1 MASLSTMAT
10 VGKKLPI
17 EKVFWLLGELVTESV
32 TLDDNKGAGVIE
44 EVTGVNRKVKI
55 KLADGKH
62 RLVTVE
68 QAFRGY
74 VTELIFEGAGKGG
87 FPYDL
92 KRLAVKLLERMQEH
106 KEALSKARSV
116 VKKGKRKKADLHG
129 AVASEV
135 AIQEK
140 AGGLPKDADRHT
152 LATLAKKFDSLAKR
166 TDAAGDAIEHLEE
179 QALFV
184 FQSWEELLG
193 FFADLGAGFSR
204 RALALWAKG
213 ERLGGKGRKTALDPE
228 VEQALL
234 ETVLH
239 CDKMGYS
246 VGKERIKALAH
257 QMVEDPD
264 IAARFGDDGPTDKWY
279 AGWFKR
285 ASAKTPGLIK
295 VLARGT
301 DHNTIKWFNTANVN
315 WWFDCF
321 VRNIKNH
328 KFAREPKEGEVGE
341 AVWIEGQKERV
352 IVMDETGI
360 SGKNKADATRKRV
373 VTTKARVETGSGT
386 RRLAPNVGA
395 TEEHITLLATVNLMG
410 EAASPILIFS
420 AEKNILPSSRAK
432 VAATMPTCGGEREH
446 DLGTF
451 IGQTITDNL
460 DGFIGVSPAGGITRE
475 NITELMVHA
484 INRWYPD
491 VADEPR
497 PPDAANETKRKL
509 TK

>member
-1 MASLSTMAT
+1 M
-10 VGKKLPI
+10 
-17 EKVFWLLGELVTESV
+17 
-32 TLDDNKGAGVIE
+32 
-44 EVTGVNRKVKI
+44 
-55 KLADGKH
+55 
-62 RLVTVE
+62 
-68 QAFRGY
+68 
-74 VTELIFEGAGKGG
+74 
-87 FPYDL
+87 
-92 KRLAVKLLERMQEH
+92 
-106 KEALSKARSV
+106 
-116 VKKGKRKKADLHG
+116 
-129 AVASEV
+129 
-135 AIQEK
+135 
-140 AGGLPKDADRHT
+140 
-152 LATLAKKFDSLAKR
+152 
-166 TDAAGDAIEHLEE
+166 
-179 QALFV
+179 FV
-184 FQSWEELLG
+184 FQSWEELLA
-193 FFADLGAGFSR
+193 FFKDLGVGFSKT
-204 RALALWAKG
+204 ALASWARG
-213 ERLGGKGRKTALDPE
+213 NRLGGKGRKPAFNPE
-228 VEQALL
+228 VEGALL

-246 VGKERIKALAH
+246 VGKDRIKELARA
-257 QMVEDPD
+257 MVEDQD
-264 IAARFGDDGPTDKWY
+264 IAARFGDDGPTDKWF

-285 ASAKTPGLIK
+285 ARAKEPGLVK

-301 DHNTIKWFNTANVN
+301 DHNTLKWFNTANVN

-321 VRNIKNH
+321 VRNIKQH
-328 KFAREPKEGEVGE
+328 KFARTPKEGEQGE
-341 AVWIEGQKERV
+341 AVWLEGQRARV

-410 EAASPILIFS
+410 ETASPILIFS
-420 AEKNILPSSRAK
+420 AEKKILPSSRAK